1 MDEMTKL
8 WRVRRTV
15 HKMLHDRKYA
25 VAQDD
30 LTRTKDNGAN
40 PPEGAPPSV
49 RDLTLRNCAL
59 DVTLI

>member
-25 VAQDD
+25 VGDDD
-30 LTRTKDNGAN
+30 LKRSKESVRGPRA
-40 PPEGAPPSV
+40 APPAGWCPALS
-49 RDLTLRNCAL
+49 RCSWLTP
-59 DVTLI
+59 